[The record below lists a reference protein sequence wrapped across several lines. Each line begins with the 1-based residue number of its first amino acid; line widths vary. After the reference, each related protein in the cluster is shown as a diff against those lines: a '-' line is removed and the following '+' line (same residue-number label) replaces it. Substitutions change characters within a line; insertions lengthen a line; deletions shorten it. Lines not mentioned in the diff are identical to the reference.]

1 MRAILIML
9 MALWSGIPALA
20 GKAEPVGDKT
30 GSKSADGAGARASKK
45 VQHAAVGAKV
55 TASSTN
61 KEFEDEK
68 GPEALVDGDLGTRW
82 SSAYSAPQRITIDF
96 GKEVSIA
103 EIKLHWESAF
113 ATKYHILISD
123 DGEGWTPAH
132 FFFRLGTKTEV
143 RVDSCKMK
151 GVKARHIMVELDER
165 VNSEWGFSLYE
176 IEVIPVSAEPV
187 TP

>member
-1 MRAILIML
+1 
-9 MALWSGIPALA
+9 MALSIAGPAAAGESDGSAKPASGKPGAVTEA
-20 GKAEPVGDKT
+20 KAPQKI
-30 GSKSADGAGARASKK
+30 K
-45 VQHAAVGAKV
+45 HAAVGSKV

-61 KEFEDEK
+61 SKFEDEK

-82 SSAYSAPQRITIDF
+82 SSAYSAPQRITIDL
-96 GKEVSIA
+96 GKETAID
-103 EIKLHWESAF
+103 EIKLHWEAAY

-132 FFFRLGTKTEV
+132 FFFRLGTKTEA

-151 GVKARHIMVELDER
+151 GVKARHVMLELDER
-165 VNSEWGFSLYE
+165 VNDEWGFSLYE
-176 IEVIPVSAEPV
+176 VEVIPGGGEKT